1 MNNKTLTTLL
11 DQADNINSEIGESM
25 AIRSKDHM
33 EFKLLPLDK
42 VYPNPNQPRKLFEK
56 QALDEL
62 SQSILEHG
70 VLQPILVRQIG
81 DLYQIVSGERRFR
94 ASKLAGLRTI
104 PAVVRKLNEENTM
117 LAGLIENIHRRN
129 LNPIEEARTLR
140 DIILNFELTHE
151 QLAEKIGRSR
161 SALTNRLRLLQLPSE
176 VQAMVADGR
185 ISAGH
190 AKMLAGLKTNNEA
203 KLWANR
209 IIKDHLSVYEI
220 EKQIEQSKNKLTD
233 AKKQKGK
240 FEMSSDM
247 HVRAVEEN
255 LQELLGAKVRI
266 RQGKTKGRI
275 EIEFYDRGDLERVV
289 ESMVSMRI

>member
-1 MNNKTLTTLL
+1 MVNQT
-11 DQADNINSEIGESM
+11 DNINNEIGEGS
-25 AIRSKDHM
+25 AIRSRHQM

-42 VYPNPNQPRKLFEK
+42 VYPNPNQPRKIFEK

-81 DLYQIVSGERRFR
+81 DFYQIVSGERRFR
-94 ASKLAGLRTI
+94 ASKLAGLKTI
-104 PAVVRKLNEENTM
+104 PAVIRKLNEENTM

-161 SALTNRLRLLQLPSE
+161 SALTNRLRLLQLPSD
-176 VQAMVADGR
+176 VQIMVADGR

-190 AKMLAGLKTNNEA
+190 AKMLAGLKTGNEA
-203 KLWANR
+203 KLWANK

-220 EKQIEQSKNKLTD
+220 EKQIEQSKNKIADT
-233 AKKQKGK
+233 KKQKGK